1 MTSSSDSAGSAQPAD
16 LREKAKPTSPVRE
29 FTLRAVILGGIITLI
44 FTAANVYLGLRVGL
58 TFATSIPAAVISM
71 AILRNFKDHSIQEN
85 NIVQTIASAAGTL
98 SAIIFVLPGLI
109 MVGWWQGFPYWTTA
123 AVCAIGG
130 ILGVMFSI
138 PLRRALV
145 TGSDLPFPEGVA
157 AAEVLKVGDTQGE
170 QNAQV
175 ANAANAANAA
185 APAGT
190 NPGNTPG
197 AYTAGTNPGST
208 PAADTAG
215 TTGAGTVIAESAGD
229 GTGRTSNASNTLN
242 TSSTSTDAHEENK
255 QGLRMIIVGALASA
269 AMAILGAM
277 KVAATEIATFFRV
290 GSGGTM
296 IGGSLSLALIGV
308 GHLVGLSVGI
318 AMIIGLAISYG
329 VLLPLR
335 TSGLIPAEGD
345 ISDIVS
351 STFASDVRFIGA
363 GAMAIAAVWT
373 LLKIIGPIIKGI
385 KDSMASSRA
394 RNAGQQVALTEKD
407 IPFPVVA
414 SVTLASMIPVGVLLW
429 LFVKDSAITHHM
441 TGLIILSIVY
451 TLLVGL
457 IVASICGYMAG
468 LIGASNSPISGVGI
482 IVVLSAA
489 LLIKVVVGG
498 EADADALVA
507 YTLFTAAVVFG
518 IATISNDNL
527 QDLKTGQLVGATP
540 WKQQVA
546 LVFGVIFGSIVIPPI
561 LELMLKGFGFAGAP
575 GAGADAL
582 PAPQAA
588 LLSSVAKGIFGNSLD
603 WGLIGLGAAIG
614 AVVILINEV
623 LSKTGKFSLPP
634 LAVGMGMYL
643 PASLTLVIPIGALL
657 GYLYNKWADKQ
668 ANAERTKR
676 MGVLMATGLIV
687 GESLFGVLNAGIIAA
702 TSDSSALAVVGE
714 DFEKT
719 AQWIGLALFVVLVG
733 MVYNY
738 LKKSQAK
745 TGVKT
750 TAK

>member
-1 MTSSSDSAGSAQPAD
+1 MNSSPGSEGSA
-16 LREKAKPTSPVRE
+16 KPRSTAPQSGVTGPNATETAQVRTSPVRE

-71 AILRNFKDHSIQEN
+71 AILRNFKNHTIQEN

-157 AAEVLKVGDTQGE
+157 AAEVLKVGDTH
-170 QNAQV
+170 
-175 ANAANAANAA
+175 
-185 APAGT
+185 PDLST
-190 NPGNTPG
+190 
-197 AYTAGTNPGST
+197 GST
-208 PAADTAG
+208 TGTSDLSDSDATPA
-215 TTGAGTVIAESAGD
+215 S
-229 GTGRTSNASNTLN
+229 
-242 TSSTSTDAHEENK
+242 TSSDPAVGATPSATDANEENK
-255 QGLRMIIVGALASA
+255 QGLRMIIAGAFASA
-269 AMAILGAM
+269 GMAILGAM
-277 KVAATEIATFFRV
+277 KLAATELSTFFRV

-296 IGGSLSLALIGV
+296 VGGSLSLALIGV

-318 AMIIGLAISYG
+318 SMIIGLIISRG
-329 VLLPLR
+329 VLLPMH
-335 TSGLIPAEGD
+335 TSGLLPAEGD
-345 ISDIVS
+345 ISDVVS
-351 STFASDVRFIGA
+351 STFATDVRFIGA
-363 GAMAIAAVWT
+363 GAMAIAAVWA

-385 KDSMASSRA
+385 KESLASSRA
-394 RNAGQQVALTEKD
+394 RQAGETVALTEKD

-414 SVTLASMIPVGVLLW
+414 GVTLGSMIPVGILLW

-441 TGLIILSIVY
+441 SGLIILSIVY

-498 EADADALVA
+498 DADADTLVA

-527 QDLKTGQLVGATP
+527 QDLKTGQLVRATP
-540 WKQQVA
+540 WKQQLA

-561 LELMLKGFGFAGAP
+561 LELMLKGFGFTGAP

-614 AVVILINEV
+614 AVVIVINEI

-643 PASLTLVIPIGALL
+643 PASLALVIPIGALL
-657 GYLYNKWADKQ
+657 GFLFNKWADKQ

-687 GESLFGVLNAGIIAA
+687 GESLFGVINAGIIAA
-702 TSDSSALAVVGE
+702 TSNGDALAVVGE
-714 DFEKT
+714 EFEKT
-719 AQWIGLALFVVLVG
+719 AQWIGLALFILLTAL
-733 MVYNY
+733 VYNY
-738 LKKSQAK
+738 VKKSQAQK
-745 TGVKT
+745 NQVTE
-750 TAK
+750 AA

>member
-1 MTSSSDSAGSAQPAD
+1 MNSSPDSEGSA
-16 LREKAKPTSPVRE
+16 KPRSTAPQSGVAGTTASEAAPVRTSPVRE

-71 AILRNFKDHSIQEN
+71 AILRNFKNHTIQEN

-130 ILGVMFSI
+130 TLGVMFSI

-157 AAEVLKVGDTQGE
+157 AAEVLKVGDTHPE
-170 QNAQV
+170 LS
-175 ANAANAANAA
+175 
-185 APAGT
+185 T
-190 NPGNTPG
+190 
-197 AYTAGTNPGST
+197 GST
-208 PAADTAG
+208 TGTSDLSDSDATPAPTSSDPAA
-215 TTGAGTVIAESAGD
+215 GAKSSA
-229 GTGRTSNASNTLN
+229 A
-242 TSSTSTDAHEENK
+242 DANEENK

-269 AMAILGAM
+269 GMAILGAM
-277 KVAATEIATFFRV
+277 KLAATEISTFFRV

-296 IGGSLSLALIGV
+296 VGGSLSLALIGV

-318 AMIIGLAISYG
+318 SMIIGLIISYG
-329 VLLPLR
+329 VLLPMH
-335 TSGLIPAEGD
+335 TSGLLPAEGD
-345 ISDIVS
+345 ISDVVS
-351 STFASDVRFIGA
+351 STFATDVRFIGA

-373 LLKIIGPIIKGI
+373 LLKIIGPIVKGI
-385 KDSMASSRA
+385 KESLASSRA
-394 RNAGQQVALTEKD
+394 RQAGETVALTEKD

-414 SVTLASMIPVGVLLW
+414 GVTLGSMIPVGILLW

-441 TGLIILSIVY
+441 SGLIILSIVY

-498 EADADALVA
+498 DADADALVA

-540 WKQQVA
+540 WKQQLA

-614 AVVILINEV
+614 AVVIVINEI

-643 PASLTLVIPIGALL
+643 PASLALVIPIGALL
-657 GYLYNKWADKQ
+657 GFLFNKWADKQ

-687 GESLFGVLNAGIIAA
+687 GESLFGVINAGIIAA
-702 TSDSSALAVVGE
+702 TSNGDALAVVGE
-714 DFEKT
+714 EFEKT
-719 AQWIGLALFVVLVG
+719 AQWIGLALFILLTAL
-733 MVYNY
+733 VYNY
-738 LKKSQAK
+738 VKKSQAQK
-745 TGVKT
+745 NQVTE
-750 TAK
+750 AA